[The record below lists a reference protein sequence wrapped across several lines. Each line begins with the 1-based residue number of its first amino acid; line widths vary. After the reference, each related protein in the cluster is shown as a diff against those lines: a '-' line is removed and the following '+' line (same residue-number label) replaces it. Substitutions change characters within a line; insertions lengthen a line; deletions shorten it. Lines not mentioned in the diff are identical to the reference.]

1 MIKNCYFTGNTYVGL
16 LKIIDD
22 RGDNDVFLLQKT
34 PTEFTTKSQLLYTAN
49 HKEEVSSLRKKWRK

>member
-22 RGDNDVFLLQKT
+22 RGDDDVFLLQKT
-34 PTEFTTKSQLLYTAN
+34 PTEFTTKS
-49 HKEEVSSLRKKWRK
+49 